1 MNTREA
7 ERLRNG
13 NELGRGGGKVKAV
26 TKILPQLAGIERLN
40 CPRQF
45 KIMLGA

>member
-13 NELGRGGGKVKAV
+13 NELGRGGDKVKAV
-26 TKILPQLAGIERLN
+26 GFRSSEAEKDSTARPG
-40 CPRQF
+40 
-45 KIMLGA
+45 